1 MARSMKQKNEE
12 RKKISGKYRQKK
24 GVENPNSHFHDLSQN
39 LFFIQISLRK
49 IKRKKIIEI

>member
-12 RKKISGKYRQKK
+12 RKKFSGKYRQKK

-49 IKRKKIIEI
+49 IKRKKNIEI